1 LEPERGHAGAPRRA
15 VALLGAALL
24 ATALA
29 ASLPAAGA
37 GGRGRSHAIAAAASG
52 PWSEPAPLQDCAASG
67 APAVVFPQSAPT
79 VATGPGAVIWN
90 AAAACPGGRGARL
103 AAVGPTD
110 VPGPPQVPRSAA
122 GAALELGGALAAAAG
137 PHGEVVIAGAAPRGQ
152 GDILIQG
159 LATGPFS
166 KLHGAA
172 LAPAQPAL
180 TSAYLGDV
188 ALAAPAGAGGGLLLE
203 VERHFAHTLQSPIAT
218 GTPATAAVRAL
229 TVALD
234 YRSDALLVWQQ
245 GGALYAR
252 ALPASGPAHAT
263 ERLAAVAGRVHVS
276 ALLSDDT
283 RAIIAWSEQDAGR
296 TRVYLERSAAQLRF
310 GSRELLEELRDP
322 AGSPAP
328 AASPILVRLRSES
341 VMLAWAGA
349 SGGHWVV
356 RTAALDLR
364 GEGAGATISSS
375 GGGDALL
382 AGLVPAPDGGA
393 LALWTEPQ
401 PPAVGSPA
409 PTRQALLAARG
420 IDSRPDTT
428 RFGPPETV
436 APPGPWR
443 DPAAAFDPASDRA
456 VAVWKGAG
464 GRLLY
469 AIRNAAGAP

>member
-1 LEPERGHAGAPRRA
+1 M
-15 VALLGAALL
+15 ALLGAALL

-296 TRVYLERSAAQLRF
+296 TRVYLERSAAQL
-310 GSRELLEELRDP
+310 
-322 AGSPAP
+322 
-328 AASPILVRLRSES
+328 
-341 VMLAWAGA
+341 AWAGA